1 LYDALRLKFL
11 RVFGEPAP
19 QVTRLEKELNDGV
32 EKVYQ
37 EEKAALEKVEIE
49 VAIRRERVSYMEEV
63 RVDWRMKERTR

>member
-1 LYDALRLKFL
+1 
-11 RVFGEPAP
+11 
-19 QVTRLEKELNDGV
+19 LEKELNDGV